1 MQKRKK
7 PEKTGAIR
15 LCLWYDYSVK
25 LFFEEVD
32 RMYIDLHTHSE
43 YSFDS
48 QSKLADMI
56 AAAVENGVDVLAVTD
71 HCELDRVERDDL
83 MHTMPASADN
93 IRSMQKDAP
102 IKLLCGIEVGQA
114 VWDTETAEKIL
125 SMRTYDMVIGSV
137 HCIRQRGDFY
147 DMNADSFSDAVFLE
161 AMTQYYDELLE
172 LANWGKFDTL
182 AHLTYPYRYCDL
194 DKRGGLSFAD
204 RFDGKVKE
212 LFAILVKNG
221 KALEF
226 NTKSYRH
233 EDGTELRL
241 FKKYLRMF
249 KEAGGEYLTF
259 GSDAHTPDRIGMYME
274 KAIPVIKASGFDAV
288 TYFENRRPVKVK
300 L

>member
-1 MQKRKK
+1 M
-7 PEKTGAIR
+7 
-15 LCLWYDYSVK
+15 
-25 LFFEEVD
+25 F
-32 RMYIDLHTHSE
+32 IDLHTHSE

-48 QSKLADMI
+48 KSKLCDMI
-56 AAAVENGVDVLAVTD
+56 ASAKENDIGVLAVTD
-71 HCELDRVERDDL
+71 HCELDRVERDNL
-83 MHTMPASADN
+83 LVTMPASADN
-93 IRSMQKDAP
+93 IRSMQENAG

-114 VWDTETAEKIL
+114 VWNLETAEKIL
-125 SMRTYDMVIGSV
+125 SMREYDMVIGSV
-137 HCIRQRGDFY
+137 HCIRGKGDFY
-147 DMNADSFSDAVFLE
+147 DMNADAFSDEEFLA

-194 DKRGGLSFAD
+194 EKRGGMAFAD
-204 RFDGKVKE
+204 RFDEKVNE
-212 LFAILVKNG
+212 LFSILIAKK

-233 EDGTELRL
+233 EDGVELKL

-259 GSDAHTPDRIGMYME
+259 GSDAHTPDRIGMYRE
-274 KAIPVIKASGFDAV
+274 KAIPVIKEYGFDAV
-288 TYFENRRPVKVK
+288 TYFENRKPVQVK